1 MGRFCI
7 ESAFTLGT
15 LLSARVHWVQFS
27 EHAHT
32 GYSSLISP
40 VTVTNQ
46 APSFSFSPCLVHPWT
61 LRCLRHSGPP
71 AVSELCRLGLGPQSR
86 NWVTAKQAE
95 LDLCLCLKTQGSQR
109 LGFQVWN
116 LEKSP
121 TPPCCPC
128 EPLALSVV
136 PGKEKIIHPQ
146 GAVRLACFSPAG
158 PNQGGGQSQSLK

>member
-7 ESAFTLGT
+7 ESACTLC
-15 LLSARVHWVQFS
+15 VHCSQL
-27 EHAHT
+27 AYT

-40 VTVTNQ
+40 VTMANQ
-46 APSFSFSPCLVHPWT
+46 APSSSFSPCLAHLWA
-61 LRCLRHSGPP
+61 LRCLRHPEPP
-71 AVSELCRLGLGPQSR
+71 AVSELCRLGLGPHSR

-95 LDLCLCLKTQGSQR
+95 SDLCLCLKTQGSQR
-109 LGFQVWN
+109 LGFQVRN

-121 TPPCCPC
+121 TPSCCPC

-136 PGKEKIIHPQ
+136 SGKEKIIHPL
-146 GAVRLACFSPAG
+146 GAVRLACFPPAG